1 MQELLLQTG
10 GIASL
15 GMSEHVPAC
24 LSTHQD
30 VQAHTSMPEHIPAYF
45 LDLQSMF
52 CQVFIH
58 TQNALQQALYTQTCP
73 CPGAAA

>member
-1 MQELLLQTG
+1 MQELLLQAA

-15 GMSEHVPAC
+15 GMCEHVPAC

-30 VQAHTSMPEHIPAYF
+30 VQAHTSMPDHVSAYF
-45 LDLQSMF
+45 LDLHSMF
-52 CQVFIH
+52 GQVFIR
-58 TQNALQQALYTQTCP
+58 TQKQALYTQTCP